1 MAIEVLISEE
11 QFALA
16 NDLAGQTLNLF
27 SDRRGY
33 YNNNH
38 NSHLRGKLGEIA
50 STQILT
56 DLGLPSN
63 ALWADL
69 SRLREADIDVPGV
82 FRADVKTW
90 SARYWADMGR
100 CVAVGQVPK
109 LAKKA
114 DLIIWCVS
122 APQLRPGM
130 TVEVRGWNSLADV
143 EAAPR
148 RMTGPPSGR
157 KVDNYQLDESALRDL
172 ATLPAFGEPS
182 IT

>member
-1 MAIEVLISEE
+1 MAIEVLVSEE

-27 SDRRGY
+27 KNRPGY

-38 NSHLRGKLGEIA
+38 NSHLRGKVGEIA
-50 STQILT
+50 ATQVLT

-69 SRLREADIDVPGV
+69 ARLSEADIDVPGV
-82 FRADVKTW
+82 FKADVKTW
-90 SARYWADMGR
+90 SSRYWADMGR

-109 LAKKA
+109 LVKKA

-122 APQLRPGM
+122 DPQLRPGM
-130 TVEVRGWNSLADV
+130 TVEVRGWNSLIDV
-143 EAAPR
+143 EAACR
-148 RMTGPPSGR
+148 RMTGPPAGR
-157 KVDNYQLDESALRDL
+157 KVDNYQLDKSGIRDV
-172 ATLPAFGEPS
+172 ATLPSFQGQ
-182 IT
+182 